1 MERVK
6 CSLRDFLIGE
16 QRLGDGWHRRR
27 RLFNREIS
35 MRKAAFSVLSGRLA
49 MAMMALLDALVA
61 VRAGG
66 AMVVRRPAIPVMGM
80 VGPVSDMLVQ
90 MHVVVIENTVLVRA
104 QHFVKREVERRQHFE
119 PTEPK
124 KAADHGAALGEMRS
138 GGGVHAQRG

>member
-1 MERVK
+1 MK
-6 CSLRDFLIGE
+6 CSLRDLFVGE
-16 QRLGDGWHRRR
+16 QRLGNEWHRRR

-35 MRKAAFSVLSGRLA
+35 MCKAAFSVLSGRLV
-49 MAMMALLDALVA
+49 MATMTALDALVA

-66 AMVVRRPAIPVMGM
+66 AMVVRRPAIPVMGI
-80 VGPVSDMLVQ
+80 VGPVTDMLVQ
-90 MHVVVIENTVLVRA
+90 MHVIVIGNAVLVGTE
-104 QHFVKREVERRQHFE
+104 HFVKREVERRQHFE